1 MTACDEII
9 GFLNA
14 YLNVSQIPDVSQN
27 GLQVDGPKN
36 ISKIAFGVSAGKELF
51 VRAHTT
57 GAQLIVVHH
66 GILWGKEQRLTGG
79 FGERVRFL
87 MQNNLALAGY
97 HLPLDLHPV
106 IGHNACLIKRLNA
119 KEVEPFGQY
128 HGTDIGFKGKV
139 DLPRAE
145 ACSLLEEY
153 CQTQG
158 RLIAFGPQHVRTVGV
173 VSGGGWSMLPQ
184 AAEQKLDLYVTGSL
198 EEQVQEW
205 CREAG
210 INCLALGHY
219 NSEKPGVL
227 ALMDLT
233 RRQFGIET
241 EFIDVPNPI

>member
-14 YLNVSQIPDVSQN
+14 YLNVSQIPDISQN
-27 GLQVDGPKN
+27 GLQVDGPKEIN
-36 ISKIAFGVSAGKELF
+36 KIAFGVSASKELF
-51 VRAHTT
+51 VRAKTT

-66 GILWGKEQRLTGG
+66 GILWGKEQRLTGS

-87 MQNNLALAGY
+87 MQNGLALAGY

-106 IGHNACLIKRLNA
+106 IGHNACLIKHLGGQD
-119 KEVEPFGQY
+119 VQPFGQY
-128 HGTDIGFKGKV
+128 HGAEIGYKARV
-139 DLPRAE
+139 DLPLAE
-145 ACSLLEEY
+145 ACSLLESY
-153 CQTQG
+153 CQAQG
-158 RLIAFGPQHVRTVGV
+158 KLFAFGPQHIHTVGV

-233 RRQFGIET
+233 RRQFNIDT